1 MKIHQNDDTSKCHDD
16 HSRCSFTTE
25 FQLYI
30 PKAEAKSVWMEV
42 NDGKASHH
50 HVKLLQSTTHPRL
63 WLAKCSVT
71 SGDSYYYGAKVS
83 AWLGFKT
90 DKILENDSRVVTK
103 NSVHRDI
110 FISCEKKIVDRIDG
124 CKFFFEAAINTIG
137 TQEARSIVQILLSEF
152 FFQLDHEYLQYREQH
167 ELGRFAVECASKV
180 ALSPFAAAFV
190 IYYLSRIYDKADSMF
205 YSNIQ
210 ACNAEHLLKSL
221 KGWSLQ
227 QCLGAWFSSKKVTE
241 VMFWLVKVGV
251 KSADWDSFALWC
263 YPSLSSTEILSMFKP
278 TRNYHP
284 TTQLVSKL
292 CSCIGQQEDVE
303 HIFSFVISHVTSLSA
318 LCKVVKTCSQ
328 SDLQLLE
335 KCRPYF
341 VHRVM
346 ELLDKMYTMQHLKE
360 LSDMAELIFSVDC
373 ASVSEVLPHFE
384 QKLLKILDRREDAT
398 QYVQQLE
405 KIISYPAVF
414 RDKQHAEILLQI
426 FATSSVRSNHALL
439 PKFLQLQKFLML
451 DDETMLQLID
461 QWLGKVASVTL
472 ATIGPH
478 SVCGLHK
485 YISQVLNLPDDVPE
499 DVKKEIKKRCMK
511 TFCHLAL
518 PRITKLPHIS
528 HLQVLQQIVHEM
540 KGDGIQPVEELQ
552 SAIEATATV
561 IIQKTSACELQ
572 HAQILVHLLLQEKL
586 FVDADCSTKV
596 LEFVAL
602 SRAQNVHCAFL
613 EIMTAEKFW
622 KIIPTRE
629 CERMFDLWLSQAIS
643 CHSINKAK
651 KRSSGK
657 VDYYILFLYEY
668 LADVLALPSASS
680 SETVRNQ
687 VEIKVKKELIRFEPK
702 NVVDM
707 LDSAAS
713 ELKEDAVKL
722 LEQHLQDAE
731 IKNLMSDRE
740 YHSELD
746 RFAESAGDDWKVKQ
760 RYRYCFT
767 T

>member
-16 HSRCSFTTE
+16 HSHCSFTTE

-137 TQEARSIVQILLSEF
+137 TQEARSIVQILLTEF

-303 HIFSFVISHVTSLSA
+303 HIFSSIISHVTSLSE
-318 LCKVVKTCSQ
+318 LCKVVTSCNQ
-328 SDLQLLE
+328 SDWQLLE
-335 KCRPYF
+335 KCLPYF
-341 VHRVM
+341 ESRVVKQ
-346 ELLDKMYTMQHLKE
+346 LDQMYTMQHLKK

-373 ASVSEVLPHFE
+373 ASVSEVLPSFE
-384 QKLLKILDRREDAT
+384 QKFLQILDRPEDAS

-405 KIISYPAVF
+405 KIISNPLVFQEKHQAVKLF
-414 RDKQHAEILLQI
+414 HILASGLQ
-426 FATSSVRSNHALL
+426 RSHHRLL
-439 PKFLQLQKFLML
+439 PKFLQLQKFLSLL
-451 DDETMLQLID
+451 DDETIVQLIGH
-461 QWLGKVASVTL
+461 WLSRISHTMPILASE
-472 ATIGPH
+472 PK
-478 SVCGLHK
+478 SVSELHE
-485 YISQVLNLPDDVPE
+485 YIFQVSNLPDGMPDEVRKE
-499 DVKKEIKKRCMK
+499 VKKKCMK
-511 TFCHLAL
+511 TFCDLAL
-518 PRITKLPHIS
+518 TSITKLPNVL
-528 HLQVLQQIVHEM
+528 HLQVLQEIVHEM
-540 KGDGIQPVEELQ
+540 KGDDIHPVKDYQP
-552 SAIEATATV
+552 AIEVAIRA
-561 IIQKTSACELQ
+561 IIQKASACELQ
-572 HAQILVHLLLQEKL
+572 HAQILVRLLLQEQL
-586 FVDADCSTKV
+586 FVEADCSTKV
-596 LEFVAL
+596 LEFVAE
-602 SRAQNVHCAFL
+602 SRAENIHCAFL
-613 EIMTAEKFW
+613 EIMTVEKFW
-622 KIIPTRE
+622 KIMPAAE
-629 CERMFDLWLSQAIS
+629 CEKIFCQWLSQAVNFH
-643 CHSINKAK
+643 CVNKAK
-651 KRSSGK
+651 RRRGGTVK
-657 VDYYILFLYEY
+657 YYILFVYEY
-668 LADVLALPSASS
+668 LADFLALPLVKSN
-680 SETVRNQ
+680 ETVRNQ
-687 VEIKVKKELIRFEPK
+687 VEIIVEKEFLQFEPK
-702 NVVDM
+702 NIIDM

-713 ELKEDAVKL
+713 EMKEDAVKL
-722 LEQHLQDAE
+722 LEEHLQDAK
-731 IKNLMSDRE
+731 IKKLMSERK
-740 YHSELD
+740 YYSELD
-746 RFAESAGDDWKVKQ
+746 RFAESAGSDWKLKQ
-760 RYRYCFT
+760 RYCFGF
-767 T
+767 

>member
-30 PKAEAKSVWMEV
+30 PEAEAKSVWMEV
-42 NDGKASHH
+42 NDGKASHD
-50 HVKLLQSTTHPRL
+50 HVKLSQSTTHRRL
-63 WLAKCSVT
+63 WLARCNIN
-71 SGDSYYYGAKVS
+71 SGDSYFYGAKVS
-83 AWLGFKT
+83 AWLGLKT

-110 FISCEKKIVDRIDG
+110 FISSEKKIVDRIDG
-124 CKFFFEAAINTIG
+124 CKFFFETAINTIG
-137 TQEARSIVQILLSEF
+137 TQEAHSNVQILLSEF
-152 FFQLDHEYLQYREQH
+152 FQLDHEFLRLAEQH
-167 ELGRFAVECASKV
+167 ELGRFAVECASKM

-205 YSNIQ
+205 DSNIQ

-221 KGWSLQ
+221 KGLPLQ
-227 QCLGAWFSSKKVTE
+227 QFLGAWFSSKKVTE
-241 VMFWLVKVGV
+241 VMFCLANFRNKL
-251 KSADWDSFALWC
+251 ADWDLFTMWC

-278 TRNYHP
+278 TRYYSP
-284 TTQLVSKL
+284 TTQLVSEL
-292 CSCIGQQEDVE
+292 CSCIGQQEDVK
-303 HIFSFVISHVTSLSA
+303 HIFSSIISHVTSLSA
-318 LCKVVKTCSQ
+318 LCKVVKTFSQ
-328 SDLQLLE
+328 SDLQLFG
-335 KCRPYF
+335 KCWPYF
-341 VHRVM
+341 VHHVM
-346 ELLDKMYTMQHLKE
+346 KQLDEMYVMQHLKE

-384 QKLLKILDRREDAT
+384 QKLLQILDLREDAT

-405 KIISYPAVF
+405 KIISHPAVF
-414 RDKQHAEILLQI
+414 KDKQHAVILLQI
-426 FATSSVRSNHALL
+426 FATSSKRSNHALL
-439 PKFLQLQKFLML
+439 PRFLRLQKFSIL

-461 QWLGKVASVTL
+461 QWLGKIASVTFIS
-472 ATIGPH
+472 ATTAPL
-478 SVCGLHK
+478 SVCGLHE

-511 TFCHLAL
+511 TFRDLAL
-518 PRITKLPHIS
+518 PHITKLPHIS

-540 KGDGIQPVEELQ
+540 KDDDNQPVEELQ
-552 SAIEATATV
+552 SAIEATAIV
-561 IIQKTSACELQ
+561 IGQKTSTCELQ
-572 HAQILVHLLLQEKL
+572 HARILVHLLLQEKL

-596 LEFVAL
+596 LKFVAL
-602 SRAQNVHCAFL
+602 SRAPNVHRAFL

-622 KIIPTRE
+622 KIISARE

-643 CHSINKAK
+643 CHSVNKAK
-651 KRSSGK
+651 ERRSGR

-668 LADVLALPSASS
+668 LADVLALLSASS
-680 SETVRNQ
+680 SEAIRNQ
-687 VEIKVKKELIRFEPK
+687 VEIKVKKELIQLEPK

-707 LDSAAS
+707 LDSAAP

-731 IKNLMSDRE
+731 IKNLMSHRE

-746 RFAESAGDDWKVKQ
+746 RFAESAGDDRKVKQ
-760 RYRYCFT
+760 RYCFT